1 MRFHINISAFLAP
14 RTLSAALPKN
24 AARDFHKRLSLRL
37 GSAVLLAGLA
47 ACAPATSPKPD
58 LNSGASTEGN
68 GNILPDEAPSGYVS
82 WNGEGRLEIA
92 PPLEILQEIQT
103 RCKDL
108 GFDLGYV
115 TSISLEETN
124 IKAAFNCRGA
134 S

>member
-1 MRFHINISAFLAP
+1 
-14 RTLSAALPKN
+14 LP
-24 AARDFHKRLSLRL
+24 LRL